1 MSYFK
6 TVLKYLVSLCIQTAI
21 KGHGLCYNNSMKTHF
36 VFLKVS
42 FNPRFI
48 QHSFVVNSLFNMRHR
63 VFLLG
68 WMLAL
73 ALLLLTTD
81 VQAAGGS
88 GGGSSGGSRGMGSFQ
103 DRAKSREASRWTLQ
117 EWLEQKNKIY
127 LMDLW
132 LSMHAP
138 SPYEFSLLFGY
149 NSYEWSQS
157 LLDTG
162 TGITTDTSNGKN
174 NFISYVGQLQAFAQ
188 FIGVG
193 VEHENNTSEKYS
205 DLTGLFHIRL
215 LGNSIQNSNLTIS
228 GGQRTRQIFSG
239 NSLGLNG
246 GSQGLLAGTGVA
258 DTWRQTFG
266 QVSLS
271 LHVTKQFGFQV
282 KYRGYQSFTDS
293 QLREISGNKTE
304 AGAFIDFYSVRIFG
318 QWFKDNTIYKSTP
331 NTASQGNGNQ
341 EITETRTGIQSGL
354 EFFF

>member
-1 MSYFK
+1 
-6 TVLKYLVSLCIQTAI
+6 
-21 KGHGLCYNNSMKTHF
+21 MKTNSS
-36 VFLKVS
+36 FLKIN
-42 FNPRFI
+42 FNPR
-48 QHSFVVNSLFNMRHR
+48 SLRSWIVSRLLSMRHR

-88 GGGSSGGSRGMGSFQ
+88 GGGSSGGGGSRGMASFQ
-103 DRAKSREASRWTLQ
+103 DRAKSREATRWTLQ

-162 TGITTDTSNGKN
+162 TGASTDTSNGKS

-246 GSQGLLAGTGVA
+246 GTQGVFAGTGVA

-271 LHVTKQFGFQV
+271 LHVTKQFGFQG

-318 QWFKDNTIYKSTP
+318 QWYKDNTIYKSGP
-331 NTASQGNGNQ
+331 NTTNQ

>member
-1 MSYFK
+1 
-6 TVLKYLVSLCIQTAI
+6 
-21 KGHGLCYNNSMKTHF
+21 MKTN
-36 VFLKVS
+36 S
-42 FNPRFI
+42 FFFKDIFNSRFI
-48 QHSFVVNSLFNMRHR
+48 NTFIVSGLFSIRNR
-63 VFLLG
+63 VCLLG

-88 GGGSSGGSRGMGSFQ
+88 GGSSGGSRGMASFQ
-103 DRAKSREASRWTLQ
+103 DRAKSREATRWTLQ

-157 LLDTG
+157 LLDTSSG
-162 TGITTDTSNGKN
+162 SSSDTSNGKS

-193 VEHENNTSEKYS
+193 VEHENNASEKYS
-205 DLTGLFHIRL
+205 DLTGLLHIRL

-228 GGQRTRQIFSG
+228 GGQRTRQLYSG

-246 GSQGLLAGTGVA
+246 GSKGSLTGTGAA
-258 DTWRQTFG
+258 DTWRQTLA

-271 LHVTKQFGFQV
+271 LHVTKEFGFQG
-282 KYRGYQSFTDS
+282 KYRSYQSFTDA
-293 QLREISGNKTE
+293 QLREISGNKTD
-304 AGAFIDFYSVRIFG
+304 AGVFIDFYSVRIFG
-318 QWFKDNTIYKSTP
+318 QWYKDNTIYRSAP
-331 NTASQGNGNQ
+331 NTTLQ
-341 EITETRTGIQSGL
+341 ETTDTRTGIQSGL